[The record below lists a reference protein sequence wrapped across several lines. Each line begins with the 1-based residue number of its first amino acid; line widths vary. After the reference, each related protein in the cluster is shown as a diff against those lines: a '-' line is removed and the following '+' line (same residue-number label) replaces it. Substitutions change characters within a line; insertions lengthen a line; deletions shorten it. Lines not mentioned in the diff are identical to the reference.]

1 VWERT
6 ATFVKDGLW
15 IGTAAGSGGANIY
28 NGGLDISY
36 GGAPAGLTLGGDNNL
51 TTRTNNTQKLARIA
65 LAPYATASA
74 FNAIL
79 VSSASSGSTT
89 LDWGGGTSVLNA
101 VTQHRFY
108 TGPTITTATGPVRMT
123 IDSAGAVMITGDTFI
138 VATAKTPA
146 SAADA
151 GTTGH
156 IAWDSDFIYVCVA
169 ANTWKR
175 VAIAT
180 WP

>member
-1 VWERT
+1 
-6 ATFVKDGLW
+6 
-15 IGTAAGSGGANIY
+15 
-28 NGGLDISY
+28 
-36 GGAPAGLTLGGDNNL
+36 
-51 TTRTNNTQKLARIA
+51 
-65 LAPYATASA
+65 
-74 FNAIL
+74 
-79 VSSASSGSTT
+79 
-89 LDWGGGTSVLNA
+89 VLNA

-108 TGPTITTATGPVRMT
+108 TGPTITTATGTVRMT